1 MPQRCPTNFSPTF
14 LWPELVTPGGAILT
28 CKPVNAVMHAHHW
41 RNAQSGGGAPRRD
54 LLAGCASAAASQRSH
69 ISCFAGKTPGS
80 SFDQLSVNCNPR
92 TAGSRTDGV
101 VLQFITDNF
110 IRAGGNDRGAPT
122 RNAGTHASA
131 MLSVLRYARFT
142 GFRCGKPMTWIGAA
156 GAPNVVLS
164 GTLRGRVKDSLKQH
178 FKASH
183 STKFP
188 GIAVHTGGTT
198 KLKATPE
205 VFAGG
210 KFIMPGIKSPGH
222 ALAALAELSEIVMPH
237 LE

>member
-1 MPQRCPTNFSPTF
+1 MSFAPTF
-14 LWPELVTPGGAILT
+14 LWPALTADNILT
-28 CKPVNAVMHAHHW
+28 VRPVNAVMHAHHW
-41 RNAQSGGGAPRRD
+41 RNTQTGRGAARRD
-54 LLAGCASAAASQRSH
+54 LLSNCASAIESQRAQ

-80 SFDQLSVNCNPR
+80 SFDQLSVCCNPR
-92 TAGSRTDGV
+92 RPHSRTDGV

-110 IRAGGNDRGAPT
+110 IRAGGNDGADPT
-122 RNAGTHASA
+122 RDAGTHGAS

-142 GFRCGKPMTWIGAA
+142 GKRCNKPMTWIGAA
-156 GAPNVVLS
+156 GAPNIVRS
-164 GTLRGRVKDSLKQH
+164 GTLNGRVHDSLKQH

-183 STKFP
+183 SSKFP

-222 ALAALAELSEIVMPH
+222 ALAALAELSEIVTPH
-237 LE
+237 LVPHEA